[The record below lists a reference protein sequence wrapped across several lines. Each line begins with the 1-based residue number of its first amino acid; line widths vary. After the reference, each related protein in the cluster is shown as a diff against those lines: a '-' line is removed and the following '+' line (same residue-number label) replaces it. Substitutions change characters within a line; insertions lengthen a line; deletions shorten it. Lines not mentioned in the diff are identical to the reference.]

1 MKEKIVN
8 IFWGVVLIMV
18 SGVLLAQA
26 LGYIDFDL
34 LSNQV
39 WVLIFAVASA
49 AFFLS
54 YFLNGV
60 RKWGWLFPAFICAAL
75 ALTTWMALSNMDGS
89 FLGAPIMAAIAL
101 PFYVGFAMERQRWG
115 LLIPAFVLTVL
126 SFVTLI
132 ADSARGEWI
141 GALVQ
146 FSIGLPFLV
155 AYLLNSKRRWA
166 LIPAFILIV
175 LAVITLLSG
184 FAAGEW
190 IGALVLYAIGL
201 PFLVIYLADRSKR
214 WALIPAVI
222 LAIVGTIPL
231 LSALTGGDL
240 TGAVVMFLFALPFFV
255 IYFWSKNNWWALI
268 PAGVFTSIGLVVVLS
283 MLILN
288 QDNALSGVF
297 SGVLFLGFA
306 VTFGILWLRR
316 KTQPTDWAK
325 YPAAGL
331 LAAAV
336 LALFLGTRFQEFWPA
351 IIMLVIG
358 VALLMTALGKKKP
371 SADKPASDDK
381 P

>member
-8 IFWGVVLIMV
+8 IFWGVVLIIV

-34 LSNQV
+34 LSDQI
-39 WVLIFAVASA
+39 WILIFAVASA

-75 ALTTWMALSNMDGS
+75 ALTIWMALSNMEGS
-89 FLGAPIMAAIAL
+89 FLGAPILAAIAL
-101 PFYVGFAMERQRWG
+101 PFYVGFAFDTKRWG
-115 LLIPAFVLTVL
+115 LLIPAFVLTIL

-155 AYLLNSKRRWA
+155 AYLLNRKRRWA

-184 FAAGEW
+184 SVAGEW

-222 LAIVGTIPL
+222 LGILGTITL
-231 LSALTGGDL
+231 LTTLTSGDL

-255 IYFWSKNNWWALI
+255 VYFWSKDNWWALI
-268 PAGVFTSIGLVVVLS
+268 PAGILASIGLV
-283 MLILN
+283 ILVTLLLPN
-288 QDNALSGVF
+288 QEDSLA
-297 SGVLFLGFA
+297 GVLNAVPYLGFGI
-306 VTFGILWLRR
+306 TFGVLWLRR

-325 YPAAGL
+325 YPAVGL

-336 LALFLGTRFQEFWPA
+336 LALILGNRFQDFWPA
-351 IIMLVIG
+351 IILLAVGVI
-358 VALLMTALGKKKP
+358 LLLSTLKKKP
-371 SADKPASDDK
+371 AADKPASDDK